1 MGHMQSKRSS
11 QQRMQIRCSVDAVMT
26 DLFGPLSELP
36 PALRGRELVAAA
48 RIGWVLRS
56 GSGALAAMMAAA
68 ARECISPAMRPH
80 VTDVFAADAKV
91 AHASVPAASEV
102 SASASTDLSVAAAQQ
117 ATAAFDPAFFSSAPP
132 LQ

>member
-1 MGHMQSKRSS
+1 MSRKQNDPPSL
-11 QQRMQIRCSVDAVMT
+11 QRMQIRCSVDAAMT

-56 GSGALAAMMAAA
+56 GRDAAA
-68 ARECISPAMRPH
+68 ALMAAIARESISPAPQRP
-80 VTDVFAADAKV
+80 VV
-91 AHASVPAASEV
+91 EV
-102 SASASTDLSVAAAQQ
+102 SAAAQAALNATPAESSTPAREPADLSLAAAQQ
-117 ATAAFDPAFFSSAPP
+117 AASTFDPAFFSSAPS